1 MLNVVYTALKTA
13 NIHFLLVRGG
23 VRKVG
28 VRERERKK
36 EWGEGKEKCICVF
49 KLTGHMSGER
59 KTGSK
64 CHTFVGRLCD
74 YNEHY
79 LPQVLFQLSRCPHSM
94 PRVDLCPL
102 SMARVD
108 LCPPRVD
115 LCPRSMPRVDLCPP
129 RVDLCP
135 RSMPRV
141 DLCPPR
147 VDLCLP
153 LVHQTFSMDHKVRGQ
168 MENFLTSVTLDH
180 CDFQLRQYF

>member
-1 MLNVVYTALKTA
+1 M
-13 NIHFLLVRGG
+13 RGG

-28 VRERERKK
+28 VREGERKK

-64 CHTFVGRLCD
+64 YHTFVGRLCD

-79 LPQVLFQLSRCPHSM
+79 LPQVLFQLSRCPRSM
-94 PRVDLCPL
+94 PQVDLCPL

-108 LCPPRVD
+108 LCPRNMPRVD
-115 LCPRSMPRVDLCPP
+115 LCPRN
-129 RVDLCP
+129 
-135 RSMPRV
+135 MPRV

-168 MENFLTSVTLDH
+168 MENF
-180 CDFQLRQYF
+180 